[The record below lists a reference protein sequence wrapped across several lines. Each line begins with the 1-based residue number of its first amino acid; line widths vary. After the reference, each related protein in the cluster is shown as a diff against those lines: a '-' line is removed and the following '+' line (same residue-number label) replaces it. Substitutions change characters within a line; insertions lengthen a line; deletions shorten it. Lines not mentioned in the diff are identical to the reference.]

1 MANLQFNTNK
11 VKRVPINRNNL
22 FYDENSFQY
31 EMTIAKNYIE
41 QDLNQTLVLFEVD
54 LNKTNL
60 NNEYKEAKSNGVVF
74 KTPVEIHCMYNI
86 QQGEMATYDKT
97 KNLGV
102 HIKPGKLNFNV
113 MEATL
118 KELGCDIK
126 IGDYVGVQVT
136 PTHMEYYVVTNDGR
150 NNFDNAHSVYGTKP
164 AWRSVECAPVS
175 DKGEFDG

>member
-31 EMTIAKNYIE
+31 EMMIAKNYIE

-74 KTPVEIHCMYNI
+74 KTPVEIHCMYN
-86 QQGEMATYDKT
+86 
-97 KNLGV
+97 
-102 HIKPGKLNFNV
+102 HKL
-113 MEATL
+113 
-118 KELGCDIK
+118 
-126 IGDYVGVQVT
+126 
-136 PTHMEYYVVTNDGR
+136 
-150 NNFDNAHSVYGTKP
+150 
-164 AWRSVECAPVS
+164 
-175 DKGEFDG
+175 

>member
-1 MANLQFNTNK
+1 MTNLQFNTNNI
-11 VKRVPINRNNL
+11 RRTPINRNNL

-60 NNEYKEAKSNGVVF
+60 NNEYKEASTNGVVF
-74 KTPVEIHCMYNI
+74 KTPVEFHCLYNV
-86 QQGEMATYDKT
+86 QQGEMATYDKS

-118 KELGCDIK
+118 QELGCDIK
-126 IGDYVGVQVT
+126 IGDYIGVQVT
-136 PTHMEYYVVTNDGR
+136 PLHMEYYVITNDGR
-150 NNFDNAHSVYGTKP
+150 NNYDNKHMVYGYKP
-164 AWRSVECAPVS
+164 SMRSCTAAAVA
-175 DKGEFDG
+175 DKTEFNG